1 MEEKNLMEVNDEI
14 ETIEEEVEENFER
27 SGIGTG
33 WAMLIGSGL
42 TLAAIAAGRKAK
54 KMWQDHKAKKEMLE
68 EDAPVIEVEAEL
80 VDEPVQTEIQEEKT
94 KTEKKKK

>member
-1 MEEKNLMEVNDEI
+1 MEEKKLMEVNDEI
-14 ETIEEEVEENFER
+14 ETTEEEVEETFER

-42 TLAAIAAGRKAK
+42 TLAAIAAGKKAK
-54 KMWQDHKAKKEMLE
+54 KMWQDHKAKKETLE
-68 EDAPVIEVEAEL
+68 EDIPVIKVEAEF
-80 VDEPVQTEIQEEKT
+80 VDDPVQTEIQEEKT